1 MFKPLFV
8 LILSSASTFGY
19 AQALCIT
26 PADVAKEFHSEGVR
40 YCARKAILEQKTD
53 APNFQTACVA
63 DFSTQLR
70 QRLGMFQD
78 DHHRQVVA
86 ELERLSKN

>member
-1 MFKPLFV
+1 MLKPFFAL
-8 LILSSASTFGY
+8 LLSTASTFGH

-26 PADVAKEFHSEGVR
+26 PTDVAKEFHSEGVR
-40 YCARKAILEQKTD
+40 YCARKAILEQKAD
-53 APNFQTACVA
+53 NVAFQAACVS
-63 DFSTQLR
+63 DFSVQLR
-70 QRLGMFQD
+70 QRLSMFQD